1 MTGFIIAAVVVGA
14 IGIALGIF
22 LTYSSKKF
30 EVPVDEKE
38 AEVREALPG
47 SNCGACGFPGCD
59 GAAAAI
65 VKGEAPV
72 TACPVGGASLAE
84 TIAGIVGGEVGE
96 VEKTT
101 AYAYCLIALIWINIR

>member
-59 GAAAAI
+59 GCCCRNR
-65 VKGEAPV
+65 KG
-72 TACPVGGASLAE
+72 
-84 TIAGIVGGEVGE
+84 
-96 VEKTT
+96 
-101 AYAYCLIALIWINIR
+101 